1 MRLARE
7 RTRAARRA
15 QVCEDSM
22 RRFIRIGLC
31 TLAGLAALLTA
42 APAIAQTP
50 VPVARI
56 SLPQALQMA
65 VARNQALQ
73 AQRLAVDAARA
84 DEITAGLKPNI
95 GLSVGADGFTPFSP
109 RQMNGDFLKNDAS
122 YSTSASY
129 LFERGGKRQ
138 ARIAVAK
145 AATDVTAKSV
155 LDAERTVRFQTAQA
169 FVGVLL
175 AKSTLDLSKQNLE
188 SFAQVV
194 AVNQQR
200 VASGDLAEAE
210 FYRIHLQQLQF
221 EQDVSAAE
229 VALVQA
235 RANLRQLL
243 GFDAVAENFEAEGDL
258 SYAPQAADLE
268 SLKQQALQSRAD
280 YLAAQSSVT
289 LAQNTLTL
297 ERSNRARDV
306 SGDLDYSHTGPD
318 NTMGVGVSIDLPIH
332 DRNQGNI
339 ARSQVLV
346 RQATEQELAARY
358 LVITDVVNA
367 YAAWQTS
374 QKVVA
379 LYQSGY
385 LNQAQQS
392 LDISR
397 YVYQRGAGN
406 LLDLLDAER
415 TYRDTQLG
423 YRQALADYMTSVHQL
438 NFAVGKQVL
447 P

>member
-1 MRLARE
+1 MYRL
-7 RTRAARRA
+7 TRFGACA
-15 QVCEDSM
+15 VVTM
-22 RRFIRIGLC
+22 
-31 TLAGLAALLTA
+31 LAAS
-42 APAIAQTP
+42 PAEAQTSPP
-50 VPVARI
+50 VTRL
-56 SLPQALQMA
+56 SLPEAVNMA

-73 AQRLAVDAARA
+73 AQRTAVDAARA
-84 DEITAGLKPNI
+84 DEITAGLKPN
-95 GLSVGADGFTPFSP
+95 LSVSFGADGFTPFSP
-109 RQMNGDFLKNDAS
+109 RQMNWDFLKNDTS

-138 ARIAVAK
+138 NRIAVAK
-145 AATDVTAKSV
+145 STTDVAEKTA
-155 LDAERTVRFQTAQA
+155 LDAERTLRFQTAQA
-169 FVGVLL
+169 FIDVLL
-175 AKSTLDLSKQNLE
+175 AKSTLDLAQQNLK
-188 SFAQVV
+188 SFADVV

-200 VASGDLAEAE
+200 VTSGDLAEAE
-210 FYRIHLQQLQF
+210 FFRIHLQQLQF
-221 EQDVSAAE
+221 EQDESAAE

-243 GFDAVAENFEAEGDL
+243 GFDMVAENFEVVGDL
-258 SYAPQAADLE
+258 AYTAQTVDLE
-268 SLKQQALQSRAD
+268 SMKQQALQSRPD
-280 YLAAQSSVT
+280 YLAAQSNVT
-289 LAQNTLTL
+289 LAQNSLSL
-297 ERSNRARDV
+297 ERSNRSRDV

-318 NTMGVGVSIDLPIH
+318 NTMGVGVSFDLPIH

-346 RQATEQELAARY
+346 RQANEQELAARY
-358 LVITDVVNA
+358 LVTTDVVNA
-367 YAAWQTS
+367 YAGWQTS
-374 QKVVA
+374 QKVVG

-385 LNQAQQS
+385 LNQSQQS

-397 YVYQRGAGN
+397 YVYQRGAGS

-423 YRQALADYMTSVHQL
+423 YRQALATYMTSVQQL

>member
-1 MRLARE
+1 
-7 RTRAARRA
+7 
-15 QVCEDSM
+15 M
-22 RRFIRIGLC
+22 RRFVWIGISA
-31 TLAGLAALLTA
+31 LAAPAALLTA
-42 APAIAQTP
+42 SPAWGQAPPAVTRVTLQ
-50 VPVARI
+50 
-56 SLPQALQMA
+56 QAVQMA

-73 AQRLAVDAARA
+73 AQRLAVEAVRA
-84 DEITAGLKPNI
+84 DEVTAGLKPNI
-95 GLSVGADGFTPFSP
+95 GVSFSADGFTPFSP
-109 RQMNGDFLKNDAS
+109 RQINWDFLKNDTS
-122 YSTSASY
+122 YGTSASY

-138 ARIAVAK
+138 NRIAVAK
-145 AATDVTAKSV
+145 STTDVAQKTA
-155 LDAERTVRFQTAQA
+155 LDAERTLAFQTAQA
-169 FVGVLL
+169 FIDVLL
-175 AKSTLDLSKQNLE
+175 AKSTLDLAQQNLK
-188 SFAQVV
+188 SFAGVV

-200 VASGDLAEAE
+200 VTSGDLAEAE

-221 EQDVSAAE
+221 ETDVSAAE

-243 GFDAVAENFEAEGDL
+243 GFDMIAEDFDVVGDL
-258 SYAPQAADLE
+258 AYSAQPADLE

-280 YLAAQSSVT
+280 YLAAQSNVT

-297 ERSNRARDV
+297 ERSNRARDI
-306 SGDLDYSHTGPD
+306 SGDVDYSHTGPD
-318 NTMGVGVSIDLPIH
+318 NTMGLGVAFDLPVH

-358 LVITDVVNA
+358 LVITDVINA
-367 YAAWQTS
+367 YAGWQTS

-379 LYQSGY
+379 LYESGY

-392 LDISR
+392 LDVSR
-397 YVYQRGAGN
+397 YIYQRGAGS

-423 YRQALADYMTSVHQL
+423 YRQALAAYMTSVQQL

>member
-1 MRLARE
+1 K
-7 RTRAARRA
+7 
-15 QVCEDSM
+15 
-22 RRFIRIGLC
+22 
-31 TLAGLAALLTA
+31 TA
-42 APAIAQTP
+42 
-50 VPVARI
+50 
-56 SLPQALQMA
+56 
-65 VARNQALQ
+65 
-73 AQRLAVDAARA
+73 
-84 DEITAGLKPNI
+84 
-95 GLSVGADGFTPFSP
+95 
-109 RQMNGDFLKNDAS
+109 
-122 YSTSASY
+122 
-129 LFERGGKRQ
+129 
-138 ARIAVAK
+138 
-145 AATDVTAKSV
+145 
-155 LDAERTVRFQTAQA
+155 LDAERTLRFQTAQA
-169 FVGVLL
+169 FVDVLL
-175 AKSTLDLSKQNLE
+175 AKSTLDLAQQNLK
-188 SFAQVV
+188 SFGDVV

-200 VASGDLAEAE
+200 VTSGDLAEAE
-210 FYRIHLQQLQF
+210 FYRIHLHQLQF
-221 EQDVSAAE
+221 EQDESAAE

-243 GFDAVAENFEAEGDL
+243 GFEMIAENFEAVGGL
-258 SYAPQAADLE
+258 TYTAQTVDLE

-297 ERSNRARDV
+297 ERSNAARDV
-306 SGDLDYSHTGPD
+306 SGDLDYTHLGDD
-318 NTMGVGVSIDLPIH
+318 NTMGVGVSFALPIH

-358 LVITDVVNA
+358 LVVTEVVNA
-367 YAAWQTS
+367 YAGWQTS
-374 QKVVA
+374 QKVVG

-385 LNQAQQS
+385 LNESQQS

-397 YVYQRGAGN
+397 YVYQRGAGS

-423 YRQALADYMTSVHQL
+423 YRQALATYMTSVQQL

>member
-1 MRLARE
+1 MHRF
-7 RTRAARRA
+7 TRFGVAA
-15 QVCEDSM
+15 
-22 RRFIRIGLC
+22 G
-31 TLAGLAALLTA
+31 ALLLAA
-42 APAIAQTP
+42 APARAQTSP
-50 VPVARI
+50 PITRL
-56 SLPQALQMA
+56 SLQEAVNMA

-84 DEITAGLKPNI
+84 DEITAGLKPN
-95 GLSVGADGFTPFSP
+95 LSLSFGADGFTPFSP
-109 RQMNGDFLKNDAS
+109 RQINWDFLKNDVS

-138 ARIAVAK
+138 NRIAVAK
-145 AATDVTAKSV
+145 STTDVAEKTA
-155 LDAERTVRFQTAQA
+155 LDAERTLRFQTAQA
-169 FVGVLL
+169 FVDVLL
-175 AKSTLDLSKQNLE
+175 AKSTLDLAQQNLK
-188 SFAQVV
+188 SFGDVV

-200 VASGDLAEAE
+200 VTSGDLAEAE

-221 EQDVSAAE
+221 EQDESAAE

-243 GFDAVAENFEAEGDL
+243 GFDMVAENFETVGDL
-258 SYAPQAADLE
+258 AYAPQTLDLE
-268 SLKQQALQSRAD
+268 SLKQQALQSRPD

-289 LAQNTLTL
+289 LAQNTLSL
-297 ERSNRARDV
+297 ERSNRARDI
-306 SGDLDYSHTGPD
+306 SGDLDYSHTGSD
-318 NTMGVGVSIDLPIH
+318 NSMGVGASFDLPIH

-339 ARSQVLV
+339 ARSEVLV

-358 LVITDVVNA
+358 LVTTDVVNA
-367 YAAWQTS
+367 FAAWQTS

-397 YVYQRGAGN
+397 YVYQRGAGS

-423 YRQALADYMTSVHQL
+423 YRQALAAYMTSVQQL

>member
-1 MRLARE
+1 
-7 RTRAARRA
+7 
-15 QVCEDSM
+15 M
-22 RRFIRIGLC
+22 RRFVWIGISA
-31 TLAGLAALLTA
+31 LAAPAALLTA
-42 APAIAQTP
+42 SPAWGQAPPAVTRVTLQ
-50 VPVARI
+50 
-56 SLPQALQMA
+56 QAVQMA

-73 AQRLAVDAARA
+73 AQRLAVEAVRA
-84 DEITAGLKPNI
+84 DEVTAGLKPNI
-95 GLSVGADGFTPFSP
+95 GVSFSADGFTPFSP
-109 RQMNGDFLKNDAS
+109 RQINWDFLKNDTS

-138 ARIAVAK
+138 NRIAVAK
-145 AATDVTAKSV
+145 STTDVAQKTA
-155 LDAERTVRFQTAQA
+155 LDAERTLAFQTAQA
-169 FVGVLL
+169 FIDVLL
-175 AKSTLDLSKQNLE
+175 AKSTLDLAQQNLK
-188 SFAQVV
+188 SFAGVV

-200 VASGDLAEAE
+200 VTSGDLAEAE

-221 EQDVSAAE
+221 ETDVSAAE

-243 GFDAVAENFEAEGDL
+243 GFDMIAEDFDVVGDL
-258 SYAPQAADLE
+258 AYSAQPADLE

-280 YLAAQSSVT
+280 YLAAQSNVT

-297 ERSNRARDV
+297 ERSNRARDI
-306 SGDLDYSHTGPD
+306 SGDVDYSHTGPD
-318 NTMGVGVSIDLPIH
+318 NTMGLGVAFDLLVH

-358 LVITDVVNA
+358 LVITDVINA
-367 YAAWQTS
+367 YAGWQTS

-379 LYQSGY
+379 LYESGY

-392 LDISR
+392 LDVSR
-397 YVYQRGAGN
+397 YIYQRGAGS

-423 YRQALADYMTSVHQL
+423 YRQALAAYMTSVQQL